1 MMVLIYFIPNIMDA
15 KAYQLKGRLLSIFTS
30 YPYQAS
36 VKQRMQELTF
46 LDQILV
52 NIKVYGV

>member
-1 MMVLIYFIPNIMDA
+1 MDA
-15 KAYQLKGRLLSIFTS
+15 KAYQLKGRLLSILTS

-36 VKQRMQELTF
+36 AKQRMQELTF

-52 NIKVYGV
+52 NIKVYGVWI